1 MLFHLSRNVN
11 VTLRTV
17 QETPL
22 WSGCGSTMEASDSQ
36 GNPQIPQNSR
46 SNATTSF
53 EKSHNPQ
60 NAEQPSDINCKEFN
74 MASKS
79 IAVIGSLNIDFITRT
94 PRVPEAGETL
104 TANSFS
110 TGFGGKG
117 ANQAVACARLAS
129 KDTKVAMVGNVGDDG
144 FGNDYFE
151 ALGKEGI
158 NADGVRKVKGQTT
171 GAANIVVEEETGEN
185 RIMFT
190 KGANFAFSEQKD
202 AQWDLVPKDA
212 GVIVCQ
218 LEIPMKVVC
227 VLPG

>member
-1 MLFHLSRNVN
+1 MS
-11 VTLRTV
+11 
-17 QETPL
+17 
-22 WSGCGSTMEASDSQ
+22 
-36 GNPQIPQNSR
+36 
-46 SNATTSF
+46 SN
-53 EKSHNPQ
+53 
-60 NAEQPSDINCKEFN
+60 
-74 MASKS
+74 S

-94 PRVPEAGETL
+94 PRVPGPGETL

-129 KDTKVAMVGNVGDDG
+129 KGTKVAMVGNVGDDG

-190 KGANFAFSEQKD
+190 KGANFAFSESKD
-202 AQWDLVPKDA
+202 EKWDLVPKDA
-212 GVIVCQ
+212 GVVVCQ
-218 LEIPMKVVC
+218 LEIPMEVVC
-227 VLPG
+227 ECLVPIQTNELLLTLSGPPQPAPRLRARQAHHVQPSPCSPHP

>member
-1 MLFHLSRNVN
+1 MS
-11 VTLRTV
+11 
-17 QETPL
+17 
-22 WSGCGSTMEASDSQ
+22 
-36 GNPQIPQNSR
+36 
-46 SNATTSF
+46 SN
-53 EKSHNPQ
+53 
-60 NAEQPSDINCKEFN
+60 
-74 MASKS
+74 S

-94 PRVPEAGETL
+94 PRVPGPGETL

-129 KDTKVAMVGNVGDDG
+129 KGTKVAMVGNVGDDG

-190 KGANFAFSEQKD
+190 KGANFAFSESKD
-202 AQWDLVPKDA
+202 ENWDLVPEDA
-212 GVIVCQ
+212 GVVVCQ
-218 LEIPMKVVC
+218 LEIPMNVVC
-227 VLPG
+227 SHEYWQDL

>member
-11 VTLRTV
+11 VTLRIV

-22 WSGCGSTMEASDSQ
+22 WSGCGSTMEASDSH

-53 EKSHNPQ
+53 EKSHNTP
-60 NAEQPSDINCKEFN
+60 NTEQHPDINWKKLN
-74 MASKS
+74 MASNS

-218 LEIPMKVVC
+218 LEIPMNVVY